1 MATLDPA
8 AVDQLLQRAQ
18 RDVDEGLLPSCQVAL
33 GLDGKV
39 VLHEAFGDATVDS
52 RYTIFSATKPF
63 VASVIW
69 QLLGSGELTPE
80 TRVADVLP
88 SFGSNGKDAITL
100 EHVLLH
106 TSGFPHA
113 PLGPPTWDTHEGRAQ
128 AFGRWRLNWDVGTGF
143 EYHATSAHWVLA
155 ELIWAVTGQD
165 HTDAVRTRVVEPV
178 GLPTFVLGLPAE
190 QDEGVKD
197 LVLCGEPATP
207 DELEAALG
215 IREIDVGEVTND
227 ALLSLNHPKSRRVG
241 VPGGGAVATA
251 ADLAAFYQALLDDQQ
266 GLWDPAVLADA
277 TGVVR
282 NTFPDPLMH
291 TPANRSRGLVL
302 AGDDGRS
309 HLRGMGR
316 TVSPGAFGHNG
327 AAGQIA
333 WADPATGLSFG
344 YVTNGLD
351 QHFLREHRR
360 TTALASLAAVCAA

>member
-1 MATLDPA
+1 MATLDQG
-8 AVDQLLQRAQ
+8 AVDKLLDRAT

-80 TRVADVLP
+80 TVVADVLP
-88 SFGSNGKDAITL
+88 SFASHGKDAITL
-100 EHVLLH
+100 DHVLLH

-113 PLGPPTWDTHEGRAQ
+113 PLGPPTWDTHEGRAA
-128 AFGRWRLNWDVGTGF
+128 AFERWRLNWDVGTAF

-165 HTDAVRTRVVEPV
+165 HTDAVRTRVAEPL
-178 GLPTFVLGLPAE
+178 GLPGFVLGVAPD
-190 QDEGVKD
+190 QDDGVKD

-227 ALLSLNHPKSRRVG
+227 ALMSLNHPKSRRVG

-251 ADLAAFYQALLDDQQ
+251 ADLVLFYQALLDDQL
-266 GLWDPAVLADA
+266 GLWDPAVLSDA
-277 TGVVR
+277 TTVVR

-327 AAGQIA
+327 AAGQVA

-344 YVTNGLD
+344 YLTNGMD

-360 TTALASLAAVCAA
+360 TTALASLAAVCVA